1 MQQIFAWVRERPWVS
16 TLLGASFAAV
26 VGGLFEYFMTE
37 GEAGWIPL
45 GAGLVGAAVMAVWI
59 ALMGKPEPQTP
70 EPSESPVA
78 TAEPVNREPE
88 KRIYTQRTATEIF
101 AAIENM
107 TGVEI
112 DRFAQPHIGKWI
124 RVQSVVRN
132 ITQSDRFFYVM
143 LGKKFDPILSL
154 AFSKARWSRIE
165 TMVQGDRIA
174 AEGQIHEIDEF
185 SLRLDHC
192 ELVELGEKDDIL
204 RQPKRPNRGTP
215 VV

>member
-45 GAGLVGAAVMAVWI
+45 GAGLVGAPGVLIAVMAVWI

-88 KRIYTQRTATEIF
+88 KRIYTQRTAAEIF

-112 DRFAQPHIGKWI
+112 DRFAEPHIGKWI
-124 RVQSVVRN
+124 RVQSVVRD
-132 ITQSDRFFYVM
+132 ITQQR
-143 LGKKFDPILSL
+143 
-154 AFSKARWSRIE
+154 
-165 TMVQGDRIA
+165 
-174 AEGQIHEIDEF
+174 
-185 SLRLDHC
+185 
-192 ELVELGEKDDIL
+192 
-204 RQPKRPNRGTP
+204 
-215 VV
+215 